1 MAIVRLDHVQ
11 VACPQGGEVAASE
24 FYGGLLQM
32 PELAK
37 PPTLAARG
45 GVWFR
50 AGAQQLHVG
59 IEEPFV
65 PARKAHPAVAVD
77 DLDSLAV
84 RRGWVWSGYLPS
96 DGWIYTLPEHFQRPP
111 KSANCDHFGADRSS
125 QRCSLAYNLLQTE
138 E

>member
-11 VACPQGGEVAASE
+11 VACPQDGEVAARE

-65 PARKAHPAVAVD
+65 PARKAHPAFAVD
-77 DLDSLAV
+77 DLDSLAERLQGTGV
-84 RRGWVWSGYLPS
+84 TITWDDAVPGQRRFFAFDP
-96 DGWIYTLPEHFQRPP
+96 
-111 KSANCDHFGADRSS
+111 FGNRLEFVA
-125 QRCSLAYNLLQTE
+125 A
-138 E
+138 